1 MITDNF
7 KRERYNGRTKFI
19 LKKGT
24 EWLFLRFLLFPLTS
38 FLIFYLDFIPQT
50 LTGSGKPWYLM
61 NQVETEPQGT
71 GISSI
76 LLTQSKVR
84 YFTNGVIFFLPWNVK
99 WLVLFHVLHDFVCR

>member
-76 LLTQSKVR
+76 FVNTVKGKVFYEWR
-84 YFTNGVIFFLPWNVK
+84 DFFLPWNVK